1 MRTLEN
7 KVPPPFVVVLISAVM
22 WMAAQIA
29 PPLQIDSHLRLAF
42 GGTVVL
48 AGFIFL
54 MLGFTAFG
62 QAKTTID
69 PVNLERASSLV
80 TGGIYRLT
88 RNPMYVGF
96 TIVLVG
102 WAVYLAI
109 PWAALGSIAF
119 VLFTTRFQI
128 IPEER
133 VMSSKFGQAYVE
145 YKERVRRW
153 L

>member
-1 MRTLEN
+1 MHTLEN
-7 KVPPPFVVVLISAVM
+7 KVPPPFVVVLIGAVM

-29 PPLQIDSHLRLAF
+29 PPIQIDSHLRLALR
-42 GGTVVL
+42 GTVVL
-48 AGFIFL
+48 SGFIFL

-69 PVNLERASSLV
+69 PVNLEKASSLV

-96 TIVLVG
+96 TVVLVG

-109 PWAALGSIAF
+109 PWALFGSIAF

-133 VMSSKFGQAYVE
+133 AMSSKFGQAYVE

>member
-1 MRTLEN
+1 MHALEN
-7 KVPPPFVVVLISAVM
+7 KVPPPFVVVLIGAVM

-29 PPLQIDSHLRLAF
+29 PPFPIDSHLRLAL

-54 MLGFTAFG
+54 ILGFTAFG

-96 TIVLVG
+96 TVVLVG

-109 PWAALGSIAF
+109 PWASLGSIAF

>member
-7 KVPPPFVVVLISAVM
+7 KVPPPFVVVLIGAVM

-88 RNPMYVGF
+88 RNPM
-96 TIVLVG
+96 
-102 WAVYLAI
+102 
-109 PWAALGSIAF
+109 
-119 VLFTTRFQI
+119 
-128 IPEER
+128 
-133 VMSSKFGQAYVE
+133 
-145 YKERVRRW
+145 
-153 L
+153 

>member
-1 MRTLEN
+1 MHVLEN
-7 KVPPPFVVVLISAVM
+7 KVPPPFVVVLIGAVM

-29 PPLQIDSHLRLAF
+29 PPLQIDSHLRLAL

-48 AGFIFL
+48 SGFIFL
-54 MLGFTAFG
+54 VLGFTAFG
-62 QAKTTID
+62 QAQTTID

-80 TGGIYRLT
+80 TSGIYRLT

-96 TIVLVG
+96 TVVLVG
-102 WAVYLAI
+102 WAAYLAV
-109 PWAALGSIAF
+109 PWALLGSIAF

-133 VMSSKFGQAYVE
+133 AMSSKFGQAYVE